1 LLLNGKALGGAFPD
15 SWTLKMKLIAILA
28 IALVGTAHGGSP
40 DRSLL
45 QKASS
50 FSSLVGDEPCLSEN
64 GAAFLRLLHREAVD
78 EFMQLAKAGRPAGQ
92 LYALCGLEVLRAPGA
107 AALRKRLS
115 KMAVRTELHYG
126 CVPQTDE
133 VRAFFRK
140 LPHETPTQFDQICQS
155 LTGIQESSKVV
166 MCDERRA
173 RPTSR

>member
-1 LLLNGKALGGAFPD
+1 
-15 SWTLKMKLIAILA
+15 MKLVFALA
-28 IALVGTAHGGSP
+28 IVLVLAGTAHGGSP

-45 QKASS
+45 QKASA

-92 LYALCGLEVLRAPGA
+92 LYALCGLEALRAPQA
-107 AALRKRLS
+107 AVLRKRLS
-115 KMAVRTELHYG
+115 KMAVRTTLHYG
-126 CVPQTDE
+126 CVPQTEE
-133 VRAFFRK
+133 VRTFFRK
-140 LPHETPTQFDQICQS
+140 LPDGTPAQFDQICQS

-166 MCDERRA
+166 MCGERRA